1 MISKYLSLF
10 VILVSC
16 IEHSNRFIDAKD
28 ISKIDIENITTNYYI
43 PKSIEITDFASI
55 SKIADEINNLI
66 QIKEVNVKD
75 NFGYYEMRVRMKNNT
90 KVYYNIIY
98 TRYNGVVIDGTNI
111 LGVMTKYYKNDNLE
125 LFILK
130 LFNK

>member
-1 MISKYLSLF
+1 
-10 VILVSC
+10 
-16 IEHSNRFIDAKD
+16 
-28 ISKIDIENITTNYYI
+28 
-43 PKSIEITDFASI
+43 
-55 SKIADEINNLI
+55 
-66 QIKEVNVKD
+66 
-75 NFGYYEMRVRMKNNT
+75 MRVRMKNNT